1 MSVLVGIVSIAAFSA
16 LAGCGARTQKAG
28 PEPVPVE
35 AETVALQQFQPS
47 WSYSGEIRPDTEV
60 QLAFKEP
67 GYIASLYCVKGADG
81 QMRELQVGDQ
91 VPAGAV
97 LAHLRRSDY
106 EASFDSAVGQ
116 EHSMQD
122 ALKVS
127 EAELDRARADQTK
140 ADLDFERA
148 QALYAAKAMTRP
160 DYDAAVQR
168 HASATASVE
177 AAMRQIDSRR
187 GQVTAA
193 LAQTAAAR
201 INLGDTNLTAPMP
214 GVIVEKNVEPG
225 SLVSGGATALTL
237 DDTRVVKVNFGVP
250 DSMLANLKLGA
261 AVPVQVEALQGH
273 PLTGRITEI
282 AASANRE
289 SRIFTVEV
297 TLPNR
302 DGALKVG
309 MIASIRIVKAT
320 PQSVPV
326 VPMTALMTA
335 ESGSSSYSVFTVE
348 QRDGKQFA
356 RLKSVR
362 TGETEGKS
370 VVIDEG
376 LTPGDLVV
384 VNRTNQLSD
393 GSRIRVIGQESQ
405 QEAQQ

>member
-1 MSVLVGIVSIAAFSA
+1 MRVSVGILSIAALSV
-16 LAGCGARTQKAG
+16 LAGCGTKMQKTG
-28 PEPVPVE
+28 PDPVPVQ
-35 AETVALQQFQPS
+35 AETVAMQQVQPS

-67 GYIASLYCVKGADG
+67 GYIASLYRVKGADG
-81 QMRELQVGDQ
+81 RMRELQVGDE

-106 EASFDSAVGQ
+106 EASFNSAVGQ
-116 EHSMQD
+116 EHSLQGALD
-122 ALKVS
+122 AS
-127 EAELDRARADQTK
+127 QAELDRAKADQTK

-160 DYDAAVQR
+160 DYDAAVQQ
-168 HASATASVE
+168 HASATANVE
-177 AAMRQIDSRR
+177 AAMRQIDSRH
-187 GQVTAA
+187 GQVAAA

-214 GVIVEKNVEPG
+214 GVIVEKTVEPG
-225 SLVSGGATALTL
+225 SLVSAGASALTL

-261 AVPVQVEALQGH
+261 VVPVQVEALQGH
-273 PLTGRITEI
+273 TLTGRITEI

-302 DGALKVG
+302 DGSLKVG
-309 MIASIRIVKAT
+309 MIASIRIVKAN
-320 PQSVPV
+320 PQMVPV
-326 VPMTALMTA
+326 VPLTALMTT

-362 TGETEGKS
+362 AGETQGKS

-376 LTPGDLVV
+376 LTPGERIV

-393 GSRIRVIGQESQ
+393 GSLIRVIQ
-405 QEAQQ
+405 QETQQETRQ